1 MSDKNNK
8 ALGGSAKPDLATIGG
23 LVLAFAG
30 ILGGLL
36 LDGGRITDVAQITA
50 ALIVLGGTIGAVMV
64 TTPLHLLVSAVKKLT
79 VLFFD
84 RSPSFSNTIDQII
97 ALATHARTK
106 GIVSLDTEMDS
117 IADPFLRKA
126 LMLAVDGADLQDLRS
141 MMELDIQ
148 VFEQHGEAEA
158 RVFEAA
164 GGYAPTIGII
174 GAVLGL
180 IQVMKHLENIEE
192 VGRGIAV
199 AFVATVYGVASANI
213 VFLPAG
219 NKIRARLHR
228 AVQLKEMMLEG
239 VCNIA
244 EGLNPK
250 LIRVRLEAYL
260 SNEAGAK
267 KKAQSGEKRAGASSE
282 MQAES
287 SGA

>member
-1 MSDKNNK
+1 
-8 ALGGSAKPDLATIGG
+8 
-23 LVLAFAG
+23 
-30 ILGGLL
+30 
-36 LDGGRITDVAQITA
+36 
-50 ALIVLGGTIGAVMV
+50 MV
-64 TTPLHLLVSAVKKLT
+64 TTPLHLLLSAVKKLT
-79 VLFFD
+79 LVFFD
-84 RSPSFSNTIDQII
+84 RSPSFSDTIDQII
-97 ALATHARTK
+97 GFATHARSH
-106 GIVSLDTEMDS
+106 GIVSLDTEVDGV
-117 IADPFLRKA
+117 ADPFLKKA
-126 LMLAVDGADLQDLRS
+126 LMLAVDGTDLQDLRA
-141 MMELDIQ
+141 MMELEIQ
-148 VFEQHGEAEA
+148 ISEQHGEAEA
-158 RVFEAA
+158 KVFEAA